1 MASPQPRG
9 FTLIEMLVVVVI
21 IGVLL
26 GITLLSPITGSI
38 HKVIQ
43 KEATRLQ
50 VLFTQVRDQ
59 ALLENSHYGF
69 SIDNDGYYRWWVLP
83 AESQEWEE
91 LEHSPFQPRLLP
103 ETLSL
108 SLESMENST
117 PFDGDE
123 HYPSVVFYSDYQ
135 VTPFRLSILPAEV
148 SMANSKQSLH
158 LFTDGLSDIE
168 RVRE

>member
-1 MASPQPRG
+1 MASPQQRG

-38 HKVIQ
+38 HKGVQ

-50 VLFTQVRDQ
+50 ALFTRIRDQ
-59 ALLENSHYGF
+59 ALLENLHYGF
-69 SIDNDGYYRWWVLP
+69 SVDPEGYYRWWVLP
-83 AESQEWEE
+83 ADGQEWDE
-91 LEHSPFQPRLLP
+91 LEHSPFQPRLIP
-103 ETLSL
+103 ETFSV
-108 SLESMENST
+108 SLESMEHST
-117 PFDGDE
+117 PFDLDE
-123 HYPSVVFYSDYQ
+123 HYPTVVFYSDYQ
-135 VTPFRLSILPAEV
+135 VTPFRLSIIPVAD
-148 SMANSKQSLH
+148 SNQSLH

>member
-1 MASPQPRG
+1 MASPQQRG

-43 KEATRLQ
+43 EEATRLQ
-50 VLFTQVRDQ
+50 VLFTQVRDR
-59 ALLENSHYGF
+59 ALLENIHYGF
-69 SIDNDGYYRWWVLP
+69 SIDSEGYYRWWVLP
-83 AESQEWEE
+83 ADSQEWAE
-91 LEHSPFQPRLLP
+91 LEQPPFQPRLIP

-108 SLESMENST
+108 SLESIENST
-117 PFDGDE
+117 PFELDE
-123 HYPSVVFYSDYQ
+123 QSPSVVFYSDYQ
-135 VTPFRLSILPAEV
+135 VTPFRLRIVPVE
-148 SMANSKQSLH
+148 NRKQSLY
-158 LFTDGLSDIE
+158 LLTDGLSDIE